1 MEGTNTGPL
10 RRSNDLTSSCMPSIH
25 SIATSFESVEREIS
39 DRFKKNDKKIK
50 ERRRVK
56 KRRRKGCFLGAVAED
71 TFRK

>member
-39 DRFKKNDKKIK
+39 DRFKKMIK